1 MSDQPVNVHQFIE
14 TFPNCLQ
21 SLTVKLM
28 TTWLLLPE
36 AWLCSLVATG
46 QMLGRPVLGSTPSPA
61 LPSFTRKLTWNMF
74 STLAAKLVGCST
86 KGK

>member
-1 MSDQPVNVHQFIE
+1 MFQCQISLLMFIE

-28 TTWLLLPE
+28 TTWQLLPE
-36 AWLCSLVATG
+36 AWLCSLLATG
-46 QMLGRPVLGSTPSPA
+46 QMLGRPVPRSTPSPA

-74 STLAAKLVGCST
+74 STVAPKLSGSIT
-86 KGK
+86 NLK